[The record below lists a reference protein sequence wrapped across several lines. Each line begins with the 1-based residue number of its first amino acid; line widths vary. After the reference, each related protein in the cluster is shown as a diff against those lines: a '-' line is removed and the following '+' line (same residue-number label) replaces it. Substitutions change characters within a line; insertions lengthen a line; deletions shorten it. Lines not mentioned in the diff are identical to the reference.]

1 MKTVTTQLAQAAL
14 IGLLLTLPFVAL
26 ELTFNS
32 SQSDQGVGVL
42 FVFIWG
48 LLTALTA
55 LTISLVRTIRSGR
68 SVLSPMNLALKLP
81 LLSVIAVIVITL
93 IADQLP
99 CFLGIPNC
107 D

>member
-1 MKTVTTQLAQAAL
+1 MKTATTQLAQAAI

-32 SQSDQGVGVL
+32 SQSDQGVVVL

-48 LLTALTA
+48 LLTTLTA
-55 LTISLVRTIRSGR
+55 LATSLVRTIRAGR

-81 LLSVIAVIVITL
+81 LLSLIAVIVITL